1 MIINILLLFITIQN
15 FAQSENISLNLH
27 RVNALSSKCEVQVF
41 VNDQLIT
48 NINNTEKIQ
57 LKFKNE
63 QTIKLTILG
72 DNPKF
77 MYDYTLELKKGEVY
91 NYNVKP
97 RIPTAK
103 GFKLIV
109 LDTSLYH
116 YKYQEKSYS
125 LE

>member
-1 MIINILLLFITIQN
+1 MIINILFLFITIQN

-27 RVNALSSKCEVQVF
+27 RVNALCSKCEVQVF

-72 DNPKF
+72 DNPMF
-77 MYDYTLELKKGEVY
+77 MYDYTLGLKKGEVY